1 MGEEN
6 RMNTKSDLFYE
17 QLRGLYYEVTSF
29 YNELNKRQ
37 SQYDKQISEIYHEL
51 ERAELNHVNAYEY
64 AIKLQDVLRKR
75 RVVKD
80 ELARLQPIRNYVNST
95 FNELQ
100 KQIDRVISKS
110 NEIRK
115 SLNVTLS
122 ISEVLNGSE

>member
-1 MGEEN
+1 
-6 RMNTKSDLFYE
+6 MNTKSDLLYE

-29 YNELNKRQ
+29 YDELNRHQ

-51 ERAELNHVNAYEY
+51 EKVELNHVNAYEY

-80 ELARLQPIRNYVNST
+80 ELARLQPIRNYVNAT

-100 KQIDRVISKS
+100 KQIDRVVSKS